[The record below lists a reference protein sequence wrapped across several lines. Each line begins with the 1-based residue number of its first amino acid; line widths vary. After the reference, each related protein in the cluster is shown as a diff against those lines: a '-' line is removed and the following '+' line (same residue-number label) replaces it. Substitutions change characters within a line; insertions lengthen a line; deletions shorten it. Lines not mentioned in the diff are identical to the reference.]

1 MSSPAPPLLDALLT
15 LLFKY
20 PLRVFE
26 RGDMVLAPVV
36 PVLVIGVAALVAVL
50 IVAIAYARVR
60 TLEPLDRVVL
70 GGLRAAA
77 LLLVIGCLLRPG
89 LVIASAVPQRNVFA
103 ILVDDSRSMRIADVN
118 GASRASAVER
128 VFTDTAAL
136 TKKLGERFA
145 LRRFRFAARAEPLA
159 NVAGLTSK
167 GTRSDLA
174 HALSDVREE
183 LAGMPLAG
191 VVLVSDG
198 ADNGNTTYDDA
209 LLALRARRVPVYTVG
224 VGRERF
230 ERDLAVDRVVAP
242 HRALAGAAILI
253 ETDIRTR
260 GLGNDRA
267 TVTVEADGRVIATE
281 MVRAPER
288 GDVAHVRMRVPP
300 LAAGTYRLA
309 VRAKPLA
316 NEIVTENNSWQASLE
331 VRAGPDR
338 ILYIEG
344 EPRPE
349 FAFLRRAVA
358 SDSGVQV
365 VGLMRSAERKF
376 LRLGVRDS
384 LDLLGGFPTS
394 REELFSYRAIIL
406 GSIEASF
413 FTADQ
418 LRMIADFVSQR
429 GGGLLALGGRA
440 SLSEGGFAGTPLAE
454 VLPLTLGRGEI
465 NVEGPAMPISVRPTR
480 AGQTHPAMQLRG
492 SLPSSIARWDS
503 MPPLTTVNQ
512 IGALRAGATV
522 LLAGRTEGGR
532 SDVPILSYQR
542 YGRGMSAVFAVQDSW
557 LWRMDASIAV
567 EDDSFQTFW
576 RQLTR
581 WITDD
586 APDRLEITASPARV
600 APGEPVTLRA
610 HLSNAFYNDV
620 NNAAVTVSVKTPNG
634 SVNSIPLEWSL
645 REDGT
650 YNGTFTAVDS
660 GRYELTAEARF
671 GRDSVET
678 SSTTLLVDDQGAD
691 VSQAERQAPLL
702 KRIAAETGGRYYDI
716 GDAARLADDA
726 AFTNSGI
733 TVREAKDLWDM
744 PVVFL
749 TLALLLGAEWGYR
762 RWRGLA

>member
-1 MSSPAPPLLDALLT
+1 LDALTT

-36 PVLVIGVAALVAVL
+36 PTLVIAIAALVAVL
-50 IVAIAYARVR
+50 IVGIAYARVR
-60 TLEPLDRVVL
+60 TLRPADRIVL
-70 GGLRAAA
+70 ASLRAAA

-89 LVIASAVPQRNVFA
+89 IVIASAVPQRNVFA
-103 ILVDDSRSMRIADVN
+103 VLVDDSRSMRIADVA
-118 GASRASAVER
+118 GGTRAAAVER
-128 VFTDTAAL
+128 VFTDTATL

-145 LRRFRFAARAEPLA
+145 LRRFRFASRAEPLA
-159 NVAGLTSK
+159 NVTGLKSA

-174 HALSDVREE
+174 RALSDVREE

-198 ADNGNTTYDDA
+198 ADNGSTTYDDA

-230 ERDLAVDRVVAP
+230 DRDLAVDRVVAP
-242 HRALAGAAILI
+242 LRALAGAAILI

-260 GLGNDRA
+260 GLGSERA

-281 MVRAPER
+281 IVRAPER

-331 VRAGPDR
+331 VRPGPDR
-338 ILYIEG
+338 ILYVEG

-358 SDSGVQV
+358 TDSGVQV

-376 LRLGVRDS
+376 LRLGVKDS
-384 LDLLGGFPTS
+384 VDLLGGFPTS

-413 FTADQ
+413 FTAEQ
-418 LRMIADFVSQR
+418 LRMLADFVSQR
-429 GGGLLALGGRA
+429 GGGLLVLGGRA

-465 NVEGPAMPISVRPTR
+465 NVEGPAMPVSVRPTR
-480 AGQTHPAMQLRG
+480 VGQTHPAMQLRA
-492 SLPSSIARWDS
+492 SLPASIARWDS
-503 MPPLTTVNQ
+503 LPPLTTVNQ

-542 YGRGMSAVFAVQDSW
+542 YGRGTSAVFAVQDSW

-581 WITDD
+581 WLTDD
-586 APDRLEITASPARV
+586 VPDRLEITASPARV

-610 HLSNAFYNDV
+610 HVSNAFYNDV
-620 NNAAVTVSVKTPNG
+620 NTATVNVSVTTPNG
-634 SVNSIPLEWSL
+634 STNAIPLEWSL

-650 YNGTFTAVDS
+650 YSGTFTAVDS
-660 GRYELTAEARF
+660 GRYQLTAEARF

-678 SSTTLLVDDQGAD
+678 ASTTLLVDDQGAD

-702 KRIAAETGGRYYDI
+702 RRIAEETGGRYYDI
-716 GDAARLADDA
+716 DEVARLADDA

-744 PVVFL
+744 PAVFL
-749 TLALLLGAEWGYR
+749 LLALLLGAEWGYR